1 MVESDPEFVALYKRN
16 LIPLNVVVCSLVWV
30 LHDYFVTLEDEIT
43 YIWTQRPSFGRFMFF
58 WIRYY
63 TILLLIF
70 DAVQAHAL
78 TLPGVR
84 TRELCLA
91 SDLTNRIVGAINLW
105 SVEIIMQMRIYVLFN
120 RSKKVALFNGICF
133 LISIAM
139 FLWMLAVR
147 ASQRNKAL
155 ALFVELP
162 LIGCPVV
169 HGTGQWGLWFPA
181 TIYEL
186 LLFGFAL
193 YKAAT
198 SSATAMKLGHRPSL
212 TAILLQEN
220 ILYFMVAGCIL
231 IFNNLMNVRATP
243 IPCFGF
249 GPFHASIG
257 IATSR
262 MLIHLRKF
270 SSKNL
275 EGDPDSEPVSQ
286 EICFMGPAPITAR
299 HDLRESFDSGDLRS
313 QASLDL
319 ESIDGSS
326 TYSHSLSD
334 HGANVAG
341 SSRLRRL

>member
-1 MVESDPEFVALYKRN
+1 MADSDPEFIALYNRN
-16 LIPLNVVVCSLVWV
+16 LIPLNVVICSLVWV
-30 LHDYFVTLEDEIT
+30 LHDYFITLEDEVT

-58 WIRYY
+58 W
-63 TILLLIF
+63 
-70 DAVQAHAL
+70 AHSQ

-91 SDLTNRIVGAINLW
+91 LDLTNRIVGAINLW
-105 SVEIIMQMRIYVLFN
+105 SVEIIMQIRIYALFN
-120 RSKKVALFNGICF
+120 RSKKIALFNGIFF

-139 FLWMLAVR
+139 FLWMLSVR
-147 ASQRNKAL
+147 AYQRNKAL
-155 ALFVELP
+155 APFVDLP

-181 TIYEL
+181 TMYEL

-198 SSATAMKLGHRPSL
+198 SSTVGMKLNHRPSL

-220 ILYFMVAGCIL
+220 IRYFLVVGCIL
-231 IFNNLMNVRATP
+231 IFNNLMNVRATR

-249 GPFHASIG
+249 GPFHASVG

-270 SSKNL
+270 SSKSL
-275 EGDPDSEPVSQ
+275 DGEPDPVSQ
-286 EICFMGPAPITAR
+286 KICFIDPGSITVR
-299 HDLRESFDSGDLRS
+299 HDLRESFDFDDSSS
-313 QASLDL
+313 QGSLDL
-319 ESIDGSS
+319 ESIAGSP
-326 TYSHSLSD
+326 SHSLSD
-334 HGANVAG
+334 HGVNVAG
-341 SSRLRRL
+341 PSHLGVT